1 MKIFTKEVDYA
12 VRALLYLAQ
21 KTEQGEVDYFSVT
34 TLAGEMGIPLN
45 FLRRIC
51 STLIKA
57 ELLDNKEGVN
67 GGIRLIRYPHTIT
80 LRNIVE
86 LFQEKLKICECTF
99 RKEICP
105 NRKTCV
111 LRRRLLQVED
121 KLADEF
127 EAITIQ
133 SLLDDMTEMTKN

>member
-1 MKIFTKEVDYA
+1 MKIFTKEADYA

-34 TLAGEMGIPLN
+34 TLAEEMGLPLN

-51 STLIKA
+51 STLTKA
-57 ELLDNKEGVN
+57 ELLDNREGVN
-67 GGIRLIRYPHTIT
+67 GGVRLIRYPHTIT
-80 LRNIVE
+80 LRKIVE
-86 LFQEKLKICECTF
+86 LFQEKLEICECTF
-99 RKEICP
+99 RKEVCQ

-111 LRRRLLQVED
+111 LRRRLLQVEE
-121 KLADEF
+121 KLVDEF

-133 SLLDDMTEMTKN
+133 TLLDDMK